1 MKYGRN
7 HMIHESVVIRQKT
20 AILFV
25 FNISE
30 TDLDTHNILF
40 EDAREKDRPKQIEFM
55 GIPFIIKKNLK
66 RKNLIALFELREI
79 DH

>member
-7 HMIHESVVIRQKT
+7 HMIHESVIIRQKT

-30 TDLDTHNILF
+30 IDLDTHKLLF
-40 EDAREKDRPKQIEFM
+40 EGIRGKDLPKRMKFM
-55 GIPFIIKKNLK
+55 GTPFIIMGNKK
-66 RKNLIALFELREI
+66 I
-79 DH
+79 

>member
-7 HMIHESVVIRQKT
+7 HMIHESVIIRQKT

-30 TDLDTHNILF
+30 IDLDTHKLLF
-40 EDAREKDRPKQIEFM
+40 EDARE
-55 GIPFIIKKNLK
+55 NLANIRLDEDVLK
-66 RKNLIALFELREI
+66 TS
-79 DH
+79 